1 MPSNPLS
8 NGGLADSSGK
18 RLRAARKAL
27 GMSQAKLASCI
38 GIPQSTLSDYESGK
52 HEAPRPALLALE
64 YVFGINHIIIAA
76 VAIVG

>member
-1 MPSNPLS
+1 
-8 NGGLADSSGK
+8 
-18 RLRAARKAL
+18 
-27 GMSQAKLASCI
+27 MSQAKLASCI